1 MSLPMNTTTI
11 YTLEIPSL
19 KKTVKYRP
27 FLVREE
33 KALLIAQQSEDPDVM
48 INTLKEII
56 SGCIKDKIEVEEL
69 ATFDIEYIFTQIR
82 AKSVGEVIELIFSCD
97 EDHGDENEKA
107 KVKISF
113 DLTKINVEVP
123 AGHSKK
129 ISLFGDVGLVMK
141 YPTIN
146 VIHELDQIQKND
158 IDAVFSIIAKSID
171 YIYSGDELHYAKE
184 QTKEELLEFLNN
196 LTSEQFGK
204 IQTFFQTMPS
214 IKKEVD
220 YKCPVCGKEHHATLQ
235 GLSAFF

>member
-48 INTLKEII
+48 INTLKDII
-56 SGCIKDKIEVEEL
+56 SGCIKDKIDVEDL

-82 AKSVGEVIELIFSCD
+82 AKSVGEIIELIFPCD
-97 EDHGDENEKA
+97 EDHGDQNEKA

-129 ISLFGDVGLVMK
+129 ISLFGDVGVVMK
-141 YPTIN
+141 YPTMN
-146 VIHELDQIQKND
+146 VIYELDQLQKTD
-158 IDAVFSIIAKSID
+158 IESVFSIVAKSIE
-171 YIYSGDELHYAKE
+171 YIYSGDEVHYAKE
-184 QTKEELLEFLNN
+184 QKEDDILEFLNN
-196 LTSEQFGK
+196 LTSEQFSK
-204 IQTFFQTMPS
+204 IQVFFQTMPS
-214 IKKEVD
+214 IKKEVE
-220 YKCPVCGKEHHATLQ
+220 YKCPVCSKEHHVTLQ